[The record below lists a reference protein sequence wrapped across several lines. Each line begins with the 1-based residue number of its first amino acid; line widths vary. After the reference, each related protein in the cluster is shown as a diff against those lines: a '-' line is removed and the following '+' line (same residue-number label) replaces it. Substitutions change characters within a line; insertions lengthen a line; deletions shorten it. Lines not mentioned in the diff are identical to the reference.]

1 MFQVNIYVSNYQG
14 GSKNFENFKNFESF
28 ELDSEITKKST
39 LMSPKLSGLKKLSF
53 ETGLKVTV

>member
-14 GSKNFENFKNFESF
+14 GSKNFENFKSF